1 MTDKQRRASGASNG
15 KRKKFTWPTWM
26 YKLASPAFFLPM
38 SNRIIPWLLWPGI
51 ALFVVGLIWGLA
63 FAPQDYQQGHTFR
76 IIYVHVPA
84 AALSMGIYMG
94 MAFCSLLFLVWRIR
108 LAGVVARACVPIG
121 ATMTLLALVTGA
133 LWGKPMWGTYWLWDP
148 RLTSE
153 LILLF
158 LYIGF
163 AVIASGYESEETGM
177 KAASFV
183 ALIGV
188 VNIPIIHFSVRW
200 WNSLHQDSTIFKMGA
215 PSIDNAM
222 LWPLMIM
229 MTAFVL
235 LSAAH
240 VFMRARNQ
248 VMLIKLQQIPA
259 R

>member
-1 MTDKQRRASGASNG
+1 MTEINSQNRQAKPR
-15 KRKKFTWPTWM
+15 KRKAFTWPKWM

-38 SNRIIPWLLWPGI
+38 ASRIIPWLFWPG
-51 ALFVVGLIWGLA
+51 AVLFVLGLVWGLA
-63 FAPQDYQQGHTFR
+63 FAPPDYQQGHTFR
-76 IIYVHVPA
+76 IIYVHVPS
-84 AALSMGIYMG
+84 AALSMGVYMG

-108 LAGVVARACVPIG
+108 LAGIVARACVPVG
-121 ATMTLLALVTGA
+121 AMMTILALITGS

-163 AVIASGYESEETGM
+163 AVIAAGYDSEETGM

-188 VNIPIIHFSVRW
+188 VNIPVIHFSVRW
-200 WNSLHQDSTIFKMGA
+200 WNSLHQDSTIFKMGK
-215 PSIDNAM
+215 PTIDNAM
-222 LWPLMIM
+222 LWPLLIM
-229 MTAFVL
+229 MVAFML
-235 LSAAH
+235 LCAAH

-248 VMLIKLQQIPA
+248 VALLKLKQQSQQ
-259 R
+259 